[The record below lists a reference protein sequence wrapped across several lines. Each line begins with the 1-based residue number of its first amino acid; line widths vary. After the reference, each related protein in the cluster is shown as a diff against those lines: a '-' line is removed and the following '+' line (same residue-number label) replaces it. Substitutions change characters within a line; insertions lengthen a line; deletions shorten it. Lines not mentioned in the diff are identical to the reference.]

1 MIKIKLEAI
10 PAGHKNQMKSSSLIY
25 RLIPNL
31 DDTQFFFIVMKSGTA
46 PLIAT
51 AMSRSKTKK
60 DRVYK
65 ASESI
70 ITPLFLIYKCKF
82 KEYEYYE
89 VIKCGRA

>member
-1 MIKIKLEAI
+1 
-10 PAGHKNQMKSSSLIY
+10 
-25 RLIPNL
+25 
-31 DDTQFFFIVMKSGTA
+31 MKSGTA

>member
-10 PAGHKNQMKSSSLIY
+10 PDENKNRM
-25 RLIPNL
+25 NL
-31 DDTQFFFIVMKSGTA
+31 SVDTQSWRHNFFFIVMKSGMA

-70 ITPLFLIYKCKF
+70 ITSLFRIYIYKCIF
-82 KEYEYYE
+82 KE
-89 VIKCGRA
+89 

>member
-10 PAGHKNQMKSSSLIY
+10 PDENKNRM
-25 RLIPNL
+25 NL
-31 DDTQFFFIVMKSGTA
+31 SVDTQSWRHNFFFIVMKSGMA

-65 ASESI
+65 A
-70 ITPLFLIYKCKF
+70 
-82 KEYEYYE
+82 
-89 VIKCGRA
+89 